1 MPLGSLVAVANGQSN
16 FQATGT
22 LSDERYHKAPRETTS
37 LNHLCYSAS
46 DLRAEDPLR
55 LKATFHRKCLSLLRQ
70 FISSKGFSG
79 GSVVKNPRAMQEARV
94 RSLRWEGPLEKE
106 MANHSSILSWK
117 IPWTEEPGRL

>member
-1 MPLGSLVAVANGQSN
+1 MPLVSLVAVANGQSN

-22 LSDERYHKAPRETTS
+22 LSDERHHKAPGEMTS

-46 DLRAEDPLR
+46 DLRAEDALR
-55 LKATFHRKCLSLLRQ
+55 LKATFHRKCLSLSRQ
-70 FISSKGFSG
+70 FISSKSFSG
-79 GSVVKNPRAMQEARV
+79 GSVVKNPRAMQEAWV

-106 MANHSSILSWK
+106 MATHSSILAWK